1 MLLVKDGQAITLDN
15 ENHIEAYKASGWAEV
30 NTPTPAPLAEEE
42 IKEVQPDE
50 PMNEPIIEEKAEPK
64 AGKKSA
70 GRKKQE
76 K

>member
-15 ENHIEAYKASGWAEV
+15 ENHIEAFKASGWAEA
-30 NTPTPAPLAEEE
+30 NTPAAAPLAKEEAQD
-42 IKEVQPDE
+42 VPDE
-50 PMNEPIIEEKAEPK
+50 PMNEPIIEERPSQRQL
-64 AGKKSA
+64 KKTA

>member
-30 NTPTPAPLAEEE
+30 NTPTPAPLAEE
-42 IKEVQPDE
+42 VQPDE